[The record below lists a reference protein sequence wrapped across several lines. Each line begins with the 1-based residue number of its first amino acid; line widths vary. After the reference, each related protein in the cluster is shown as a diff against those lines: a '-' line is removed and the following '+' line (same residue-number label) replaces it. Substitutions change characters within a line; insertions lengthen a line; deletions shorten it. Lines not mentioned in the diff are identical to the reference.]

1 MSRWFRHYAGMM
13 RDDKLVR
20 ISIRSKQPIERVIW
34 VWGAILES
42 AAEIDDGGRF
52 DFDTAEAAYFLRADE
67 DDILAVSNALEG
79 AGHVSE
85 SFVVKWGDRQFQS
98 DRSADRQRRYRER
111 QKISDS
117 DGKQEERECDSDAGV
132 TSPKRH
138 RDGPETETET
148 ETDKKIPTVSP
159 QIVVDLWNLMASQ
172 NDLSKVAKL
181 TDKRRRSCQARLKA
195 DGLELIQQAIGK
207 IPQSD
212 FLCGRT
218 GDWSADFDFL
228 MQPDS
233 VTKILEGKYDARIGN
248 QQRVGA
254 AQRVGAGRET
264 GSITERAMQRA
275 AERLGVEGPGFG
287 SQGGTSNALPGDD
300 RVGSLPHAR
309 RSIGNDG
316 GRQSQLAYRGSD
328 GG

>member
-1 MSRWFRHYAGMM
+1 MSRWFRFYSDAM
-13 RDDKLVR
+13 RHPKVARLTDAQFRLWVDLLSVASENDGRIPCADDLKH
-20 ISIRSKQPIERVIW
+20 
-34 VWGAILES
+34 ILKRRLDHLLRGLDDLLRAS
-42 AAEIDDGGRF
+42 LIDVLDDGYSPHGWDKRQYKS
-52 DFDTAEAAYFLRADE
+52 DT
-67 DDILAVSNALEG
+67 S
-79 AGHVSE
+79 
-85 SFVVKWGDRQFQS
+85 S
-98 DRSADRQRRYRER
+98 DRVRKHRE
-111 QKISDS
+111 KGNVS
-117 DGKQEERECDSDAGV
+117 V
-132 TSPKRH
+132 TP
-138 RDGPETETET
+138 PETEAET
-148 ETDKKIPTVSP
+148 DTDKKIPTVSP

-233 VTKILEGKYDARIGN
+233 VTKILEGKYDARNGN
-248 QQRVGA
+248 SQRVGA
-254 AQRVGAGRET
+254 AQRTGAGRET

-287 SQGGTSNALPGDD
+287 SQGGTSNALPSDD

-309 RSIGNDG
+309 RPIGNDG